1 MINPVNLIK
10 IDDIRD
16 SSGKT
21 FHIGQ
26 LPDYDQEDYDLSNPK
41 DFSRYIKDI
50 KAEVRGSFE
59 YRAMVRYLKEYC
71 GMDRSGLNPD
81 ITNNDSK
88 HVKIEIHHT
97 PFVLEDIVRI
107 VYEKRLANHEDLSV
121 EMVAKEVMACHYR
134 CIIGLYPLSSTEHEL
149 VHNGYLF
156 IPPSKVFGRYDLFIK
171 EYGQYMD
178 PSDKETIEEIEA
190 HEKSFN
196 PDEQNMLLSQ
206 SNIYLDPEGAYQVPQ
221 LDQFS
226 QSMSDRIDMIR
237 DNMYTLPTVEE
248 VKQIPQNQD
257 NQMIQAIY
265 FLDDSKIK
273 EEE

>member
-10 IDDIRD
+10 LDDIRD

-26 LPDYDQEDYDLSNPK
+26 LPDYDQEDYDLANPK
-41 DFSRYIKDI
+41 DFERYVKDV
-50 KAEVRGSFE
+50 KSEVRGSIE
-59 YRAMVRYLKEYC
+59 YREMVKYLREYC

-88 HVKIEIHHT
+88 RVKIEIHHT

-134 CIIGLYPLSSTEHEL
+134 CIIGLYPLTATEHEL

-156 IPPSKVFGRYDLFIK
+156 IPPSKVFGRYDLFMQ
-171 EYGQYMD
+171 EYAPYID
-178 PSDKETIEEIEA
+178 PADKETIEEIEG

-196 PDEQNMLLSQ
+196 PEEQNMLLSQ

-221 LDQFS
+221 LDKFS
-226 QSMSDRIDMIR
+226 QSISNRIDMIK
-237 DNMYTLPTVEE
+237 DNMYALPTMQEA
-248 VKQIPQNQD
+248 QQLPIHQQD
-257 NQMIQAIY
+257 IEAIT
-265 FLDDSKIK
+265 FLDDSSSN
-273 EEE
+273 

>member
-26 LPDYDQEDYDLSNPK
+26 LPEYDREDYDLANPK
-41 DFSRYIKDI
+41 DFERYIKDI
-50 KAEVRGSFE
+50 KSEVRGSFE
-59 YRAMVRYLKEYC
+59 YRELIKYLRENC

-81 ITNNDSK
+81 ISNTDNK

-97 PFVLEDIVRI
+97 PFVLEDIVKI

-134 CIIGLYPLSSTEHEL
+134 CMVGLYPLTATEHEL

-156 IPPSKVFGRYDLFIK
+156 VPPSKVFGRYNLFMQ
-171 EYGQYMD
+171 EYD
-178 PSDKETIEEIEA
+178 PYIDSADKETIEEIEA
-190 HEKSFN
+190 YEKSFN
-196 PDEQNMLLSQ
+196 SEEQNTLLSQ
-206 SNIYLDPEGAYQVPQ
+206 SNIYLDPDGAYQLPQ
-221 LDQFS
+221 LDQFK
-226 QSMSDRIDMIR
+226 QSISNRIDSIK
-237 DNMYTLPTVEE
+237 DNMYALPTMQE
-248 VKQIPQNQD
+248 VQQLPEHQD
-257 NQMIQAIY
+257 YIEAIS
-265 FLDDSKIK
+265 FT
-273 EEE
+273 E